1 MIIKSDSCFASSNFV
16 NHSYDPKPNWT
27 PVGPIITISNAAWIP
42 SCLKLEIWFYI
53 KAFNGEA
60 TM

>member
-1 MIIKSDSCFASSNFV
+1 MIIQSDSCFAV
-16 NHSYDPKPNWT
+16 INHSYDPKQNWT
-27 PVGPIITISNAAWIP
+27 PIGPIITVSIAAWIP
-42 SCLKLEIWFYI
+42 FCLKLEIWFYI

>member
-1 MIIKSDSCFASSNFV
+1 MRSSNFV
-16 NHSYDPKPNWT
+16 NHSYDPKQNWT